1 MPYFADSSGRVVV
14 TIGGATA
21 PPDAAEI
28 PPIAAKHAHLR
39 HGDQLP
45 DAARVAVES
54 ADWDAFIAAFPE
66 SEPPRDAQ
74 LKTRGTPLP
83 PLGRWEYKVVPITE
97 LAGFA
102 TAKGTASRME
112 AALNQLGAD
121 GWELTTATDRASRWM
136 SGETVILTFRRFVT
150 TEEEYE
156 LRVRVE
162 ESVRRRVQET
172 QTIELTERA
181 AGLSTHLRTHLP

>member
-1 MPYFADSSGRVVV
+1 MPYFADNSGRVIV
-14 TIGGATA
+14 TIGGAA
-21 PPDAAEI
+21 VPPDVDEI

-45 DAARVAVES
+45 DAARTAAKS
-54 ADWDAFIAAFPE
+54 ANWDAFIAAFPE
-66 SEPPRDAQ
+66 YGSPDDVQRQ
-74 LKTRGTPLP
+74 TRLNTPLP
-83 PLGRWEYKVVPITE
+83 PPGRWEYKVVPITE

-121 GWELTTATDRASRWM
+121 GWELITTTDRASRWM

-150 TEEEYE
+150 TEQEYE
-156 LRVRVE
+156 LRIRAE
-162 ESVRRRVQET
+162 ESVRQRVRES
-172 QTIELTERA
+172 LTVDPHDQHQA
-181 AGLSTHLRTHLP
+181 STPT